1 MERIR
6 RLAYG
11 WQLWKGYMRIGFLKM
26 TQYPADTSI
35 WLVSMLI
42 REASGFIGILA
53 IAGVTGGIGS
63 WNVYE
68 ICILFSM
75 CAVIE
80 AIGQTFFDSVWEL
93 INMIR
98 WGRLD
103 VYLTRPAPVLLQ
115 VLGEYMFFQAILATV
130 VYVSIFLWAAWKIG
144 LSFGGYEVLLLL
156 EYLVC
161 GTIINSGIYLIFN
174 CLNFWLIQG
183 GDKAV
188 LVQTCREFVKYPL
201 NVFPAAIQGFFT
213 YILPLGFV
221 AYYPAMALLGKTDL
235 PVAGLMPLA
244 AGVVTLLAALI
255 WRAGLRSYD
264 STGT

>member
-115 VLGEYMFFQAILATV
+115 VLGEYMCQGKMPDAVRRRYEQMEDSPRKQVMLKNFDQALAHP
-130 VYVSIFLWAAWKIG
+130 SREDLEG
-144 LSFGGYEVLLLL
+144 LKQAVLLL
-156 EYLVC
+156 
-161 GTIINSGIYLIFN
+161 N
-174 CLNFWLIQG
+174 
-183 GDKAV
+183 
-188 LVQTCREFVKYPL
+188 
-201 NVFPAAIQGFFT
+201 
-213 YILPLGFV
+213 
-221 AYYPAMALLGKTDL
+221 
-235 PVAGLMPLA
+235 
-244 AGVVTLLAALI
+244 
-255 WRAGLRSYD
+255 
-264 STGT
+264 